1 MYRGVWMEVKPK
13 WIPDDLLGSPLFEPL
28 HPVIARMDAEQFPT
42 LDDLNALLA
51 RQCPEI
57 RVARGLPVHFVPQAH
72 GRLAFE
78 AQYEPRCFL
87 TGAVQT
93 RADNWHDL
101 YNALVW
107 LTFPRAK
114 AAVNLRHFQALTDG
128 AAAVGRRGAVRD
140 TTTLLDESGVVV
152 AYADEELAG
161 LLRGFQW
168 KTLFWDQRER
178 LGQRM
183 DFVLFGH
190 GLYEKAMQPYIG
202 MTGQGLLLRVT
213 PEYFTW
219 PLSQRLAHLDEVLAS
234 YLAYP
239 GHCRDTAELS
249 PVPLLGIPGWS
260 SDSARQDFY
269 DDVAYFRPGRGTH
282 KK

>member
-1 MYRGVWMEVKPK
+1 MDVKPK

-152 AYADEELAG
+152 AYADDELAG

-178 LGQRM
+178 LEQGM

-219 PLSQRLAHLDEVLAS
+219 PLSQRLAHLDEALAS
-234 YLAYP
+234 YLADP